1 MFNHKILFLSFLVLS
16 TVVTSSGSKSS
27 EANTFQEF
35 LELDSAYFS
44 NQYCSWKSKR
54 NFEGQFKDYT
64 IRVSSDGEL
73 FRCDD
78 FEITKA
84 GRVVF
89 PIEENDKFFEWNHL
103 LSQNKNGKPE
113 YLLNLIGKGNTQ
125 IALESWGGGN
135 TGPGYLFIFDLAE
148 NFKQIARLETGEI
161 DSPKF
166 KDLDGDGIPEI
177 IFKETLYGTEFGCH
191 ACHPNGTVI
200 LKYKNGEYVVDE
212 KLMYKPELTD
222 TYISKHIEE
231 WQKEIREDS
240 SPTKFYQA
248 LTTFIFTGHADQARR
263 FIDRVWPDDIDG
275 KDEFITTYRESLS
288 ESHYLSK
295 AAKELE

>member
-1 MFNHKILFLSFLVLS
+1 MFNRKILFLSFLFLS
-16 TVVTSSGSKSS
+16 IIITSSGSTSA
-27 EANTFQEF
+27 EGNTTQESF
-35 LELDSAYFS
+35 EFDSYHFS
-44 NQYCSWKSKR
+44 DQYCSWKSKR
-54 NFEGQFKDYT
+54 NFERQFKDYT
-64 IRVSSDGEL
+64 IRVSSDGEI
-73 FRCDD
+73 FRCDG

-89 PIEENDKFFEWNHL
+89 PLEENDKFFEWNHL
-103 LSQNKNGKPE
+103 LSRNKNGKPE

-125 IALESWGGGN
+125 IAVESWGGGN
-135 TGPGYLFIFDLAE
+135 MGPGYLFIFDLATD
-148 NFKQIARLETGEI
+148 FKQIAKLETGEI

-177 IFKETLYGTEFGCH
+177 IFKETLYGTQFGCH

-200 LKYKNGEYVVDE
+200 LKYKNGQYVVDE
-212 KLMYKPELTD
+212 NLMYKPEPTD
-222 TYISKHIEE
+222 VYISKHIEE

-248 LTTFIFTGHADQARR
+248 LTTLIYTGHADQARR

-275 KDEFITTYRESLS
+275 ENEFVETYRESLS
-288 ESHYLSK
+288 ESSYLSR
-295 AAKELE
+295 AARELE